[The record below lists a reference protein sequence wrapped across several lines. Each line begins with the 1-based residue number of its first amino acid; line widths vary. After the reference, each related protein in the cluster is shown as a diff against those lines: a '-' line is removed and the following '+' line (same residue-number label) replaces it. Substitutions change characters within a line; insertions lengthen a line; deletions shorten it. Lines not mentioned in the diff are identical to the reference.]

1 MTSAAAA
8 RPSSNTPMTAALSK
22 WSASFFHALSARAR
36 RIDAEDGQAL
46 VEYAL
51 ILVLIAIF
59 AVTALQ
65 LLGTSVAGALQNV
78 TSHLP

>member
-1 MTSAAAA
+1 MI
-8 RPSSNTPMTAALSK
+8 AALSK
-22 WSASFFHALSARAR
+22 WSASFFYALSARAR

-59 AVTALQ
+59 AVAALQ
-65 LLGTSVAGALQNV
+65 LLGTSVADALQN
-78 TSHLP
+78 LANQFP

>member
-1 MTSAAAA
+1 M
-8 RPSSNTPMTAALSK
+8 NAALSN

-51 ILVLIAIF
+51 IIVLIAIF

-65 LLGTSVAGALQNV
+65 LLGTSVAGALQN
-78 TSHLP
+78 LANQIP